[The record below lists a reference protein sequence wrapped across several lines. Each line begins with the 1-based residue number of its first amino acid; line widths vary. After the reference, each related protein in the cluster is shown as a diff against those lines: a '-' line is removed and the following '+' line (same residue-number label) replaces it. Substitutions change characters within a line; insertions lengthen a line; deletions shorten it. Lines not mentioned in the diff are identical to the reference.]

1 MTNRVAWP
9 ELERGLVAILRGV
22 TPEEI
27 IVVAEAIHDAGIEA
41 IEVPL
46 NSPKPFRSIE
56 LLAKH
61 FPSALIGAGTVLTLE
76 DVADLDAAGGR
87 LMVSPNT
94 DAAVIGR
101 AASLGMATMP
111 GVFSPTEALTALA
124 AGASALKFFPASVL
138 GPKGVAAIRS
148 VLPRDCVIGAVGGVS
163 DADFAAYSKVGV
175 RLFGLGTSLYTPGLA
190 AAEAGARARR
200 AVQAWDA
207 VFREAGDG

>member
-1 MTNRVAWP
+1 MTSGVPWP
-9 ELERGLVAILRGV
+9 DLNRGLVAILRGV

-27 IVVAEAIHDAGIEA
+27 VAVAEAIHDAGIEA

-46 NSPKPFRSIE
+46 NSPQPLRSVE

-61 FPSALIGAGTVLTLE
+61 LPSALIGAGTVLSVQ
-76 DVADLDAAGGR
+76 DVADLDAAGGK

-94 DAAVIGR
+94 DAAVIAR
-101 AASLGMATMP
+101 AANLGMVTMP
-111 GVFSPTEALTALA
+111 GVFSPTEALAALA

-163 DADFAAYSKVGV
+163 DADFSDYARIGV
-175 RLFGLGTSLYTPGLA
+175 RLFGLGTSLYTPGLSA
-190 AAEAGARARR
+190 GEARERARR

-207 VFREAGDG
+207 VFRGSRR